1 MEDWRKYAAEA
12 YGTFVLVGLG
22 TAAIIAA
29 AAGAGDA
36 IGISLAFGL
45 ALLVGLFTVGHISG
59 GHFNP
64 AVSLAMYLDRRLTL
78 GDMAAYW
85 VSQAAGAVLASLTLA
100 WIISNDAVGLTVNVV
115 NEAAVSTAGGYV
127 TEAILTAVFVLVILV
142 VTRAASTSTFFVIAL
157 ALTAVHLAGIPLTGA
172 SVNPAR
178 SLAPAMVTGEWAN
191 FGVYVVGP
199 LVGALVAFVLFRAM
213 VARDRV

>member
-1 MEDWRKYAAEA
+1 MGSLRKYAAEA

-29 AAGAGDA
+29 VAGAGDA

-64 AVSLAMYLDRRLTL
+64 AVSLAMYLDRRLAL
-78 GDMAAYW
+78 GDMVAYW
-85 VSQAAGAVLASLTLA
+85 VSQAVGAVLASLTLA
-100 WIISNDAVGLTVNVV
+100 WIIGKDAVATTVSVV

-127 TEAILTAVFVLVILV
+127 TEAILTTVFVLVILV
-142 VTRAASTSTFFVIAL
+142 VTRAASSATFFVIAL
-157 ALTAVHLAGIPLTGA
+157 ALTSVHLAGIPLTGA

-178 SLAPAMVTGEWAN
+178 SLAPALVAGEWAN

-199 LVGALVAFVLFRAM
+199 LVGAVVAFVLFRGM
-213 VARDRV
+213 VARTAS

>member
-1 MEDWRKYAAEA
+1 MGSWRKYAAEA

-64 AVSLAMYLDRRLTL
+64 AVSLAMYLDRRLAL
-78 GDMAAYW
+78 GDMVAYW
-85 VSQAAGAVLASLTLA
+85 VSQAAGAILASLTLA
-100 WIISNDAVGLTVNVV
+100 WIIGSDAVAATVNVV
-115 NEAAVSTAGGYV
+115 NEAAVSTTGGYV

-142 VTRAASTSTFFVIAL
+142 VTRAASSATFFVIGL
-157 ALTAVHLAGIPLTGA
+157 ALTVVHLAGIPLTGA

-178 SLAPAMVTGEWAN
+178 SLAPALVAGEWAN

-199 LVGALVAFVLFRAM
+199 LVGAVVAFVLFRGL
-213 VARDRV
+213 VARDQG

>member
-1 MEDWRKYAAEA
+1 
-12 YGTFVLVGLG
+12 VLVGLG

-29 AAGAGDA
+29 TAGAGDA
-36 IGISLAFGL
+36 IGVSLAFGL

-64 AVSLAMYLDRRLTL
+64 AVSLALYLDRRLAL
-78 GDMAAYW
+78 GGMAGYW
-85 VSQAAGAVLASLTLA
+85 VSQAAGAVLASLTL
-100 WIISNDAVGLTVNVV
+100 SCVGRDAVAATVNVV

-142 VTRAASTSTFFVIAL
+142 VTRAASSATFFVIAL
-157 ALTAVHLAGIPLTGA
+157 ALTSVHLAGIPLTGA

-178 SLAPAMVTGEWAN
+178 SLAPALVAGEWAN

-199 LVGALVAFVLFRAM
+199 LVGAVVAFVLFRGL
-213 VARDRV
+213 VARDQG

>member
-1 MEDWRKYAAEA
+1 MGSLRKYAAEA

-29 AAGAGDA
+29 VAGAGDA

-64 AVSLAMYLDRRLTL
+64 AVSLAMYLDRRLAL
-78 GDMAAYW
+78 GDMVAYW
-85 VSQAAGAVLASLTLA
+85 VAQAAGAVLASLTLA
-100 WIISNDAVGLTVNVV
+100 WIIGKDAVATTVSVV

-127 TEAILTAVFVLVILV
+127 TEAILTTVFVLVILV
-142 VTRAASTSTFFVIAL
+142 VTRAASSATFFVIAL
-157 ALTAVHLAGIPLTGA
+157 ALTSVHLAGIPLTGA

-178 SLAPAMVTGEWAN
+178 SLAPALVAGEWAN

-199 LVGALVAFVLFRAM
+199 LVGAVVAFVLFRGM
-213 VARDRV
+213 VARTAS

>member
-1 MEDWRKYAAEA
+1 MGSLRKYAAEA

-29 AAGAGDA
+29 VAGAGDA

-64 AVSLAMYLDRRLTL
+64 AVSLAMYLDRRLAL
-78 GDMAAYW
+78 GDMVAYW
-85 VSQAAGAVLASLTLA
+85 VSQAVGAVLASLTLA
-100 WIISNDAVGLTVNVV
+100 WIIGKDAVATTVSVV

-127 TEAILTAVFVLVILV
+127 TEAILTTVFVLVILV
-142 VTRAASTSTFFVIAL
+142 VTRAASSATFFVIAL
-157 ALTAVHLAGIPLTGA
+157 ALTSVHLAGIPLTGA

-178 SLAPAMVTGEWAN
+178 SLAPALVAGEWAN

-199 LVGALVAFVLFRAM
+199 LVGAVVAFVLYRGL
-213 VARDRV
+213 VARDQR